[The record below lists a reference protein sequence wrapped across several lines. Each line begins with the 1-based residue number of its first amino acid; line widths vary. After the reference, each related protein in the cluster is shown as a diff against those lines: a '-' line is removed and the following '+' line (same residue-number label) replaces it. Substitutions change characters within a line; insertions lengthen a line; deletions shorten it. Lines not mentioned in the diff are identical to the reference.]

1 MAKELAIKG
10 VLGSIVEGL
19 DNEVKEVI
27 ADVKSE
33 VDTDIETVDI
43 GLDIGASSV
52 KISFYNRDKIIVDLD
67 FSNSVDPNLITGDGT
82 IVTVDDV
89 SIKLDSTSGNSNS
102 VDKKINYEYFDN
114 IIFNV
119 AHQVKKALNIKGDI
133 RLNVSTCLP
142 PEQYRE
148 FKEDYKELIAGVD
161 GKTGTVGNEEFTLYI
176 GDVKCGAEGIM
187 LLKSFDL
194 DGAAK
199 DIIRA
204 MLIDMGSSTADIVLL
219 EKHRDTWRV
228 KNARTSEYASR
239 KMCQDIVRGI
249 NADNKKANVKWQDL
263 DRGAKYQLKGKVYSI
278 VDRANDVDET
288 VKGLIADVNRVG
300 SFEENKII
308 LCGQGSDILANND
321 LFKNT
326 ADFIQVDEINKKFG
340 NSRGCLKVIN

>member
-19 DNEVKEVI
+19 DNEVKEVVEEI
-27 ADVKSE
+27 KEVVTAD
-33 VDTDIETVDI
+33 IPTVDI
-43 GLDIGASSV
+43 GLDIGASSI
-52 KISFYNRDKIIVDLD
+52 KISFYNRDGVIIDLD
-67 FSNSVDPNLITGDGT
+67 FSNSVDTNLLTGNGT
-82 IVTVDDV
+82 MVTVDDV

-102 VDKKINYEYFDN
+102 VDKKINYEYMDN

-119 AHQVKKALNIKGDI
+119 AHQVKKILNIEGDI
-133 RLNVSTCLP
+133 KLNISTCLP

-148 FKEDYKELIAGVD
+148 FKDDYKQLISSVNGKKGVVCND
-161 GKTGTVGNEEFTLYI
+161 EFTLYI
-176 GDVKCGAEGIM
+176 GNVKCSAEGVM
-187 LLKSFDL
+187 LLKSFDIN
-194 DGAAK
+194 AVAK
-199 DIIRA
+199 DIIGV
-204 MLIDMGSSTADIVLL
+204 MLIDVGSSTSDIVLL
-219 EKHRDTWRV
+219 DKHRDTWRV
-228 KNARTSEYASR
+228 KSARTSEYASR
-239 KMCQDIVRGI
+239 KMCQDIARGV
-249 NADNKKANVKWQDL
+249 NSDNKKANIKWQAL

-288 VKGLIADVNRVG
+288 VRGLIADVNRVG

-340 NSRGCLKVIN
+340 NSRGCLKVIK